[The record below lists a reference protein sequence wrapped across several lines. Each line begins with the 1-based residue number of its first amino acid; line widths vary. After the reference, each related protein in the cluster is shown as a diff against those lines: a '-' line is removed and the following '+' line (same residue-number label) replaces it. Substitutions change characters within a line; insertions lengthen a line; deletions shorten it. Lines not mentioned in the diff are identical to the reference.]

1 MDDLEKYSSQLKAE
15 EGLLKEKIMGY
26 ENENNAIDGD
36 INNLMEDIANLEG
49 QASNAQSELIGLQ
62 KDIAEVG
69 GLSEKYKSEG
79 LHYHKATQ
87 AEIMR
92 NNDLTKTLNQAENT
106 YRLRVNQVDEGNKE
120 LAGLT
125 AEN

>member
-1 MDDLEKYSSQLKAE
+1 
-15 EGLLKEKIMGY
+15 
-26 ENENNAIDGD
+26 
-36 INNLMEDIANLEG
+36 MEDIANLEG

-69 GLSEKYKSEG
+69 GLSEKYKSEA

-106 YRLRVNQVDEGNKE
+106 LRLRVNQVDEGNKE

-125 AEN
+125 AENEKLGSMNSGLREDI

>member
-1 MDDLEKYSSQLKAE
+1 M
-15 EGLLKEKIMGY
+15 
-26 ENENNAIDGD
+26 
-36 INNLMEDIANLEG
+36 
-49 QASNAQSELIGLQ
+49 
-62 KDIAEVG
+62 G

-106 YRLRVNQVDEGNKE
+106 LRLRVNQVDEGNKE

-125 AEN
+125 AENEKLGSMNSGLREDIEYCRRHLENLSLLNSDVSLSLFSWSLTLKSTQRRTISCAT